1 MKSGGPW
8 NLKGSRPPP
17 RAAARDAA
25 QKPGVSLGEWL
36 NSVVQSSQDGDL
48 AEENGRRLPPS
59 EKPRHHRDRIHH
71 DETRVRYEGRPYRD
85 ERSAD
90 REEHRRNSN
99 ERRHEHGDHWRDRH
113 DHSRRHERHH
123 DPREIA
129 RDEIRHEEARH
140 EEARREAAR
149 EERRL
154 THVHAEAKRD
164 AIREDAHCENPR
176 RDALHEAEWREAIRE
191 PERRVEAADEAAA
204 QQADQE
210 AAAREQSRREIAREE
225 ARREQAREDAARE
238 ERRLETVR
246 EEARREAARAREGLG
261 GVNERLDQLTQ
272 QLDRLAHAQAT
283 RQRAML
289 ARLNEPAELPKPQQL
304 TGAPAPRRRT
314 KPEPVLSID
323 DAVAEITARQR
334 VLDSETAAPLSAIA
348 PDLADADGPSAPAA
362 APAAPM
368 GNAASRPARLAEA
381 GTPGRAP
388 LHSAALDAA
397 IVQASPPAPAMDLS
411 VLEAHLRQ
419 ITARIDALQPAGDI
433 EKAIA
438 AVRTDLAEI
447 GRQLG
452 EALPRRALESL
463 EIEVKALGE
472 RIDHSRQCRV
482 DPNTLAGLERGLA
495 EVREALR
502 TLTPAEN
509 LVGFDETVKA
519 LTQKLDMIPARED
532 PSALQQLEA
541 AIDGLRGVVT
551 HVASNDTLARVAEDV
566 RALASQ
572 VDRIANST
580 TAVHGVSPLGQHF
593 GDLPGPADGVPGDAA
608 TRNAVSALGQ
618 RIDTLTAALAASGEA
633 GQATPRD
640 LEKLLAGLTEK
651 LERLQL
657 TNTDQAALAPLEDR
671 IAGLVQRFDASD
683 ARLGHLDAIERGL
696 ADLLVHVDEIRVM
709 KGGAAPAPQ
718 EFPAVATI
726 ERDVAEI
733 KQSERHTQDTLEAV
747 QGIVEHLVDRL
758 ATIEG
763 SLHREWE
770 PRAAPVAQSQPAHGP
785 ALVPAAH
792 EAEFADAAQAAVS
805 ASSATLFGPPPSPS
819 APALIS
825 AEPPASPS
833 ANARPAI
840 DPSLPPDHPLEPGFT
855 SSRPRTASAA
865 ERIADSEAAIGSA
878 KPPVISDAERPNF
891 IAAARRAAQAAA
903 WEPPRSKPR
912 GGAGA
917 EQTTAAPSKLSQN
930 VRKLIVAGSV
940 VLILVGCIRIA
951 TKLFLDGSNSGA
963 TSQSPSEQIA
973 PSAAP
978 PQQAIPSQPKQ
989 PSSSAAPALPPS
1001 ATAPALPLPTP
1012 APAVPP
1018 SMAPAKTTMPGRQ
1031 SMRHADDQTAEA
1043 TVTRPGG
1050 GKPGAVGLPSWAVPD
1065 ITGALPSPQVAPG
1078 VMPAAG
1084 QAAAVVDDKLPVTIG
1099 NAALRKAAAAGDP
1112 AAAYEIATRFAEGS
1126 GVLQNDEETAH
1137 WLQHAADHGL
1147 APAQFRLGGIYE
1159 KGLGVKKDLARA
1171 RDLYLAAAQQ
1181 GNGNAM
1187 HNLAVLYAE
1196 GVDGPPDYD
1205 QAAMWFRKAADHG
1218 IRDSE
1223 YNLGILYARGI
1234 GVKQDNSESYKWFAL
1249 AAKEG
1254 DKDAAG
1260 KRDQIASRL
1269 DPQSLAAA
1277 RLAVQNWS
1285 PEAQPDD
1292 AINVKTM
1299 PAWDAPAKSAQTAKP

>member
-1 MKSGGPW
+1 V
-8 NLKGSRPPP
+8 
-17 RAAARDAA
+17 RAAARGGA

-36 NSVVQSSQDGDL
+36 NSVVQSSQEADA
-48 AEENGRRLPPS
+48 AEENARRRPGA

-85 ERSAD
+85 ERFAD
-90 REEHRRNSN
+90 DEEHRRNSN
-99 ERRHEHGDHWRDRH
+99 EHRHDRGDRWRDHHDHPRRHGRH
-113 DHSRRHERHH
+113 D
-123 DPREIA
+123 DG
-129 RDEIRHEEARH
+129 HEEARH
-140 EEARREAAR
+140 DEARRKASR

-154 THVHAEAKRD
+154 TRIHEEAKRD
-164 AIREDAHCENPR
+164 AIREDAHRENPR
-176 RDALHEAEWREAIRE
+176 REALHEAEWREAVRE
-191 PERRVEAADEAAA
+191 PERRVEAPDEAAA
-204 QQADQE
+204 QEAAAQETANEAAARE
-210 AAAREQSRREIAREE
+210 AAAREQARRETAREE

-261 GVNERLDQLTQ
+261 DINERLDQLTQ
-272 QLDRLAHAQAT
+272 QLDRLSHAQAA

-289 ARLNEPAELPKPQQL
+289 ARFNEPADRPKVQL
-304 TGAPAPRRRT
+304 TGAPPLRRRP

-334 VLDSETAAPLSAIA
+334 VLDNETAAPHSSIP
-348 PDLADADGPSAPAA
+348 PDLGDAEGAA
-362 APAAPM
+362 AAASAAPMGVALM
-368 GNAASRPARLAEA
+368 GNAASRFARAAETGTPAR
-381 GTPGRAP
+381 
-388 LHSAALDAA
+388 HSAALDAA
-397 IVQASPPAPAMDLS
+397 IVPPASPPAPAMDLS

-419 ITARIDALQPAGDI
+419 ITARIDALQPTSDI

-519 LTQKLDMIPARED
+519 LSQKLDMIPARED

-541 AIDGLRGVVT
+541 AIDGLRGVVS

-572 VDRIANST
+572 VDRIANSA
-580 TAVHGVSPLGQHF
+580 TAGLGVSHLGVLAGQVE
-593 GDLPGPADGVPGDAA
+593 GIPSDAA
-608 TRNAVSALGQ
+608 TGNAVSALGQ
-618 RIDTLTAALAASGEA
+618 RIDTLAAALTASSEA
-633 GQATPRD
+633 GHAVPRD
-640 LEKLLAGLTEK
+640 LEKLLAGLSEK
-651 LERLQL
+651 LERAQL
-657 TNTDQAALAPLEDR
+657 TNTDHAALAPLEDR
-671 IAGLVQRFDASD
+671 IAGLAQRFDASD
-683 ARLGHLDAIERGL
+683 ARLGHLEGIERGL

-709 KGGAAPAPQ
+709 KGGAAGVTQ
-718 EFPAVATI
+718 EFPAVQTI

-733 KQSERHTQDTLEAV
+733 KQSERRTQDTLEAV
-747 QGIVEHLVDRL
+747 QGIVEQLVDRL
-758 ATIEG
+758 ATIES
-763 SLHREWE
+763 SLRREWE
-770 PRAAPVAQSQPAHGP
+770 PPAGPVVQPQPAPGP
-785 ALVPAAH
+785 ARVPAPHGAGS
-792 EAEFADAAQAAVS
+792 ADAGDAVGEAGSAAS
-805 ASSATLFGPPPSPS
+805 FGPPPSPS
-819 APALIS
+819 ASALVS
-825 AEPPASPS
+825 VEPPAPS
-833 ANARPAI
+833 SAGARLAI

-855 SSRPRTASAA
+855 SSRPRTPSAA

-878 KPPVISDAERPNF
+878 KPPIISDAERPNF

-903 WEPPRSKPR
+903 WEPPRQRPK
-912 GGAGA
+912 GGFGT
-917 EQTTAAPSKLSQN
+917 EQTAAAPSKLSQN

-951 TKLFLDGSNSGA
+951 TRLFFDGSNSGA
-963 TSQSPSEQIA
+963 TPQTQSEQT
-973 PSAAP
+973 AP
-978 PQQAIPSQPKQ
+978 PAQPPQAAIPPKPKQ
-989 PSSSAAPALPPS
+989 PPS

-1012 APAVPP
+1012 APAAPP
-1018 SMAPAKTTMPGRQ
+1018 NVAPGTKTTTPGRQ
-1031 SMRHADDQTAEA
+1031 SMRHTDDQTAEA
-1043 TVTRPGG
+1043 TATAPGG
-1050 GKPGAVGLPSWAVPD
+1050 GEPGAAALPSWAVPD
-1065 ITGALPSPQVAPG
+1065 ITGALPSPQVAAIA
-1078 VMPAAG
+1078 PASSET
-1084 QAAAVVDDKLPVTIG
+1084 AAVVDDKLPATIG
-1099 NAALRKAAAAGDP
+1099 NSALRKAAMAGDP

-1126 GVLQNDEETAH
+1126 GVLQNDAEAAH
-1137 WLQHAADHGL
+1137 WLQHVAEHGL
-1147 APAQFRLGGIYE
+1147 APAQFRLGGLYE
-1159 KGLGVKKDLARA
+1159 KGLGVKKDLAKA

-1196 GVDGPPDYD
+1196 GVNGPPDYD
-1205 QAAMWFRKAADHG
+1205 QAALWFRKAADHG

-1249 AAKEG
+1249 AAKQG
-1254 DKDAAG
+1254 DKDAGG

-1285 PEAQPDD
+1285 PEPQPDD

-1299 PAWDAPAKSAQTAKP
+1299 AAWDPPAKSAQTAKP